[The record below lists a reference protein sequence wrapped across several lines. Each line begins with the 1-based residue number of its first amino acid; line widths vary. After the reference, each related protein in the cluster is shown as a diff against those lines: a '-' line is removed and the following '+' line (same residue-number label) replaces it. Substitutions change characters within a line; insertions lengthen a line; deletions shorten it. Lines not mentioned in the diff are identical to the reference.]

1 MPEPDRPDVGVRDE
15 LAPRTAEPAT
25 TFHGDP
31 MPPPCCPACTSRV
44 AEAAS
49 LSARVRVLEDA
60 LDRGEYPHVVSYHAR
75 RLIEQL
81 RAGRVV

>member
-1 MPEPDRPDVGVRDE
+1 
-15 LAPRTAEPAT
+15 
-25 TFHGDP
+25 